1 MRTSQFSR
9 RRSRLRRVGNYALV
23 TVLLALSFAVPALA
37 ATDLYFN
44 NGAIAFT
51 EEIYD
56 TRAHNLTLSYAHN
69 LTDGETMCAGAHG
82 YAGYSCQGSVSTHP
96 YEGTHNIKAGIFSL
110 ASGVVRANGHADY

>member
-1 MRTSQFSR
+1 MRTPQFNR
-9 RRSRLRRVGNYALV
+9 QPSRLRRASKYLLV
-23 TVLLALSFAVPALA
+23 SLLLALSFAVPAPA

-44 NGAIAFT
+44 DGPIAYT
-51 EEIYD
+51 EEVYD

-82 YAGYSCQGSVSTHP
+82 YAGYSCQGSVSTYP

-110 ASGVVRANGHADY
+110 AGGVVRENGHGDY

>member
-1 MRTSQFSR
+1 MRLPRLNRKQFRAR
-9 RRSRLRRVGNYALV
+9 RAARFGVVAL
-23 TVLLALSFAVPALA
+23 LLALSFAVPALA

-44 NGAIAFT
+44 NGAIAYT
-51 EEIYD
+51 EEVYD

-110 ASGVVRANGHADY
+110 AGGVVRANGHADY

>member
-1 MRTSQFSR
+1 MRRPRFNRQP
-9 RRSRLRRVGNYALV
+9 SRLRCAARYALV
-23 TVLLALSFAVPALA
+23 SVLLALSFAVPALA

-44 NGAIAFT
+44 NGAITYT
-51 EEIYD
+51 EEVYD
-56 TRAHNLTLSYAHN
+56 TRAHYLTLSYAHN

-110 ASGVVRANGHADY
+110 AGGVVRANGHGDY